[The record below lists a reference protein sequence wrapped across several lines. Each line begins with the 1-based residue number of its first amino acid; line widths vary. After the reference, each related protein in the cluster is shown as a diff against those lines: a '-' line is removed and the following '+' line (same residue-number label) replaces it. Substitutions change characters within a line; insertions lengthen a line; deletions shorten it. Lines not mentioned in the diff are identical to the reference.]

1 MNQIA
6 KALEDKLE
14 QREIGI
20 VFILQVW
27 MVEVL
32 DFKSTRRNLKLTANF
47 SIMF

>member
-14 QREIGI
+14 KREIGF
-20 VFILQVW
+20 VFFLQVW

-32 DFKSTRRNLKLTANF
+32 DFKSTRRNLEINH
-47 SIMF
+47 